1 MSLSLLTMDT
11 KRQRPIETS
20 CTEVRHY
27 LTKTDEQEALDVLR
41 DQFWHDQKCITSN
54 DVRSVVRA
62 VANRRSTTSLPLDFP
77 PMCWIHEFKRVHGF
91 AHAGGIFAVG
101 LPGCLSTS
109 SRSSS
114 ITRATST
121 SPVSG
126 DSSDDDERGGNEQS
140 LRCYDTARNSDTLMR
155 FNMRST
161 YESESQMEHTRQQ
174 QKQRR
179 SLVIDNHR
187 AQSAWTQCDQT
198 WGRNELGISASSG
211 SCGSG
216 DSENGTTTGAS
227 SSSSV
232 TTAPSTASSDNKMY
246 SCAAPGTREPTFSA
260 KRGYKLSHTVSPE
273 TWEKAIAS
281 VEQQGMSLR
290 AAAKI
295 YGVHFAALHRRVKKR
310 AQGGQSSKDT
320 SGYFHQSDEAGIM
333 RVVVARAELGVLM
346 TFNELM
352 NLVEAT
358 ALRKLPDISVA
369 NARKL
374 MARFQSRNEKSVW
387 HIIVDWPSPA
397 LTKSSSPVVN
407 HHYLEHPGYDTESL
421 CSSSASMQRAFSAH
435 AAVGSATAAVA
446 PALPLH
452 ISLLSSSIGGST
464 SSINGN
470 RPMLPSLNVSV
481 KFSRP
486 LVPQQQEQL

>member
-1 MSLSLLTMDT
+1 
-11 KRQRPIETS
+11 
-20 CTEVRHY
+20 
-27 LTKTDEQEALDVLR
+27 
-41 DQFWHDQKCITSN
+41 
-54 DVRSVVRA
+54 
-62 VANRRSTTSLPLDFP
+62 
-77 PMCWIHEFKRVHGF
+77 MCWIHEFKRVHGF

-246 SCAAPGTREPTFSA
+246 SYAAPGTREPTFSA

-281 VEQQGMSLR
+281 VEQQGMSLTRRCQDLRR
-290 AAAKI
+290 A
-295 YGVHFAALHRRVKKR
+295 LC
-310 AQGGQSSKDT
+310 SS
-320 SGYFHQSDEAGIM
+320 SSSREEADEAGIM

-397 LTKSSSPVVN
+397 LTKSSSPMVN

-470 RPMLPSLNVSV
+470 RPMLPSLNVGV